1 MATTSFNE
9 FCEIINNFTFNKRI
23 MRLDIF
29 VDSKDNE
36 LLELYKQ
43 SAYEHNQK
51 IMNDPHFYDAGFDLF
66 LPKNSESDSKNEE
79 IEFKATGW
87 SRDCP
92 SNKIDFK
99 VNCCAKIYNIEN
111 LVKEQEQ
118 EEEQDEELLYYINGN
133 GNRNK
138 EITYSYSGFY
148 VYARSSISKTPLR
161 LANNVGIIDAGYRG
175 HLIGMFDNTMNASY
189 THSNKQ
195 SASFPVPSYFLPA
208 YSRLLQICGPSLE
221 PIYVNIVESFDELGP
236 STSRGNGGFGS
247 SGLSG
252 IKK

>member
-1 MATTSFNE
+1 MSTTSFND

-23 MRLDIF
+23 MKLDIF

-66 LPKNSESDSKNEE
+66 LPKNNENDSKNDE
-79 IEFKATGW
+79 IEFKATEW
-87 SRDCP
+87 SRDNP

-99 VNCCAKIYNIEN
+99 VICCSKIYNIEN
-111 LVKEQEQ
+111 FVKEQE
-118 EEEQDEELLYYINGN
+118 EEYYLN
-133 GNRNK
+133 GNRNIK
-138 EITYSYSGFY
+138 NRNYSYSGFY

-175 HLIGMFDNTMNASY
+175 HLIGMFDNIMNTYSY
-189 THSNKQ
+189 SNRQ
-195 SASFPVPSYFLPA
+195 ALAVPSYFLPA
-208 YSRLLQICGPSLE
+208 YSRLLQICSPSLE
-221 PIYVNIVESFDELGP
+221 PIYVNVVESFEELGP
-236 STSRGNGGFGS
+236 STSRGDGGFGS